1 MKCFIFVCLLCLA
14 IALDLAAF
22 VGTSDDVFEPF
33 DPLHPATLLPIVAG
47 RLDAVKSQAGE
58 LDVQAFLDELAA
70 PYREQLRHESP
81 TPSVR

>member
-1 MKCFIFVCLLCLA
+1 
-14 IALDLAAF
+14 
-22 VGTSDDVFEPF
+22 
-33 DPLHPATLLPIVAG
+33 
-47 RLDAVKSQAGE
+47 VKSQAGE